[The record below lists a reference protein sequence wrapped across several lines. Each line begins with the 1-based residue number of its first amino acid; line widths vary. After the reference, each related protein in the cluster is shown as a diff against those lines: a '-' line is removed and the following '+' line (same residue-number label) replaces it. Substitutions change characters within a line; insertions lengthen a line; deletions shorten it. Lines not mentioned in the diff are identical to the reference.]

1 MSVKEAVIQGMRKMS
16 PLTAPFFDT
25 MLAWSQKIRELRFL
39 LPAGKQFVYEHYL
52 GQFKVNI
59 DTTFPIEVEM
69 ATGRYDLKTSAVLEK
84 FITPE
89 DTVLD
94 IGANVGALTLLMASL
109 TPQGRV
115 IAIEPG
121 PSTFA
126 RLKANIDL
134 NPTLQ
139 KTVDIYQLGIAEQP
153 GKLYWQED
161 ANVPGNAGL
170 LNSAGVEVK
179 VEALDDF
186 IAQSSVERLDFIKI
200 DVEGME
206 YEVIKGGLQTI
217 AKYRPVLYYETLES
231 FRTNRGFDIYNQIFQ
246 ILQDLGYRQFAIAS
260 NTHTIEVQNLDT
272 LLSPNTLAIPTEKV
286 TLEYV

>member
-39 LPAGKQFVYEHYL
+39 LPPGKQFVYDRYL

-69 ATGRYDLKTSAVLEK
+69 ATGRYDLKTSAVLQQ
-84 FITPE
+84 FITPA

-126 RLKANIDL
+126 RLKANVDL

-139 KTVDIYQLGIAEQP
+139 KAVDIYQLGIADKP
-153 GKLYWQED
+153 GMLYWQED

-170 LNSAGVEVK
+170 LNQNGVEVK

-186 IAQSSVERLDFIKI
+186 VSQSSLERLDFIKI

-206 YEVIKGGLQTI
+206 FEVIKGGLKTI
-217 AKYRPVLYYETLES
+217 AQYRPILYYETLES
-231 FRTNRGFDIYNQIFQ
+231 FRVNRGFDIYNQIFKL
-246 ILQDLGYRQFAIAS
+246 LQDLGYRQFAIAP
-260 NTHTIEVQNLDT
+260 NARTIEVQNLDE
-272 LLSPNTLAIPTEKV
+272 LLSPNTLAIPSEKV
-286 TLEYV
+286 TED